1 MIPSLLHFQYY
12 SDVHFFLT
20 PKNWH
25 SLQANSD
32 IFFNYIVGLSIMN
45 QITEPVARLLRGK
58 NFAYLSTLMIDGW
71 PQVTPTWIDLDED
84 GNNILINTAEGR
96 TKQKNVSRD
105 PRVAIS
111 ISDQVNP
118 YDMVTIR
125 GTVTEQIK
133 EGADEHTDRLAKK
146 YFGLDKYPYRAPGE
160 ARVIL
165 KIKPEKVFHQ
175 QPPQ

>member
-1 MIPSLLHFQYY
+1 MS
-12 SDVHFFLT
+12 
-20 PKNWH
+20 
-25 SLQANSD
+25 
-32 IFFNYIVGLSIMN
+32 
-45 QITEPVARLLRGK
+45 QITEPVTRLLRGK
-58 NFAYLSTLMIDGW
+58 NFAYLSTLMMDGS
-71 PQVTPTWIDLDED
+71 PQVTSTWVDLDED

-96 TKQKNVSRD
+96 IKPKKIVSRD

-146 YFGLDKYPYRAPGE
+146 YFGLDKYPYRSPG
-160 ARVIL
+160 ATRVIL

-175 QPPQ
+175 EPPQ